1 MNHPEI
7 ILFLA
12 RADNGVIG
20 DGDTIPWRL
29 PEDQRRFKRM
39 TMGKPMIMGRKTYD
53 SIGRPLPGRS
63 SIVVNR
69 DPDYRA
75 EGVMVVQ
82 TLEEAVMLG
91 KNIAQTSGASDVAI
105 VGGAEIYRQALS
117 LAERIYLT
125 EVHLSPDG
133 DAVFEEIDRSMWQE
147 ISRHGVASDEGVP
160 AYDITILQRN
170 P

>member
-1 MNHPEI
+1 MQI
-7 ILFLA
+7 IHVVA
-12 RADNGVIG
+12 VADNGVIG
-20 DGDTIPWRL
+20 RDGGLPWHL
-29 PEDQRRFKRM
+29 SDDLKHFKAC

-63 SIVVNR
+63 SIVVTR

-105 VGGAEIYRQALS
+105 VGGAEIYRQT
-117 LAERIYLT
+117 LADCDRVELTRI
-125 EVHLSPDG
+125 HLSPDG
-133 DAVFEEIDRSMWQE
+133 DVTYPDLPSSEWREV
-147 ISRHGVASDEGVP
+147 SRKDQVSPDGIGYAF
-160 AYDITILQRN
+160 ITMARI
-170 P
+170 